1 MSKHHQIDAAVAPRK
16 RGRPPSPAVEGA
28 DGALID
34 FFLER
39 AWSELGLADN
49 TLASYRRD
57 LEGYARWLA
66 AHGRSLADA
75 DREWLQRVTAH
86 LPD

>member
-1 MSKHHQIDAAVAPRK
+1 MQAEQKGRPLPKHREADVAAVQSQRK
-16 RGRPPSPAVEGA
+16 RGRPPSPPVVGA

-49 TLASYRRD
+49 TLAGYRRD
-57 LEGYARWLA
+57 LEGYSRWL
-66 AHGRSLADA
+66 
-75 DREWLQRVTAH
+75 TAR
-86 LPD
+86 

>member
-1 MSKHHQIDAAVAPRK
+1 M
-16 RGRPPSPAVEGA
+16 GA

-49 TLASYRRD
+49 TLAGYRRD
-57 LEGYARWLA
+57 LEGYSRWLTA
-66 AHGRSLADA
+66 QGVQREVVIGHQREGGGFKAHAWLEGEMLPPESHYVEIVRLA
-75 DREWLQRVTAH
+75 
-86 LPD
+86 P